1 MQHFLVKDKKLTLLF
16 WCFLPK
22 FACASLRHTRV
33 RLIRRHSLWQ
43 KSLKNARKFIFYKII
58 IEFIKP
64 LAFNFNKLAL
74 LIKKLQ
80 FIILEFL

>member
-1 MQHFLVKDKKLTLLF
+1 MLF
-16 WCFLPK
+16 TKVRLCFV
-22 FACASLRHTRV
+22 FDGHQV

>member
-1 MQHFLVKDKKLTLLF
+1 MQHFLVKDKKLTSPF

-22 FACASLRHTRV
+22 FACASSSDGHQV

-80 FIILEFL
+80 FI